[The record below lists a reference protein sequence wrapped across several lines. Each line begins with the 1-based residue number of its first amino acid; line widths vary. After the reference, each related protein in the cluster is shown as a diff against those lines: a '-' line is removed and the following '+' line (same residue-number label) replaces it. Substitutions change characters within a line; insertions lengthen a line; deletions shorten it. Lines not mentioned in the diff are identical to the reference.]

1 MQQNRVILSQRVK
14 AVKQLHDQYNKSL
27 NDLEKVHQ
35 EQHSNAQG
43 EIKKELAQ
51 LQKKML
57 KDTVNDL
64 YLIQTIR

>member
-1 MQQNRVILSQRVK
+1 MILSQRVK

-57 KDTVNDL
+57 KDTVND
-64 YLIQTIR
+64 